1 MAYQTFYVITDW
13 QNLPSQKTA
22 LNRTNLLHLEN
33 GVKEADIRIVQLDA
47 SKLSMD
53 IANTLVKSV
62 NIDTKTGV
70 ITVTKLNGAI
80 ETYDLDIE
88 RVVTNFDVT
97 DEGVIILTLADGTE
111 KSVDIAKFINTFK
124 SSATIAFSMTDREV
138 TARIIDGSV
147 TMDKLD
153 PTIQSEFRQYMI
165 EAQNARDAALQYQ
178 KFAKRYTIGDSEF
191 EGSETD
197 NAKYYYEGTKQAA
210 ETTVTNAA
218 AAARDAETAT
228 SQAAIATSKA
238 TNAAASANSAAADA
252 QTASEKAYTATSQAT
267 LASQKAQEAASSE
280 RTATTKAA
288 DALDSA
294 NDAKR
299 YAVGGV
305 VAEDAQDNAKYYYEQ
320 SQILKN
326 QIDAA
331 ASLVVPQFFIDL
343 ETGALMSD
351 KKAQGMRF
359 WLEDGAFYGEVGS
372 EEMEVTA

>member
-62 NIDTKTGV
+62 NVDTKTGV

-165 EAQNARDAALQYQ
+165 ESQNARDTALQYQ

-210 ETTVTNAA
+210 ETTITNAA

-228 SQAAIATSKA
+228 SQAAIATSKS

-252 QTASEKAYTATSQAT
+252 QTASEKASTATSQAT
-267 LASQKAQEAASSE
+267 LASQKAQEAANSE
-280 RTATTKAA
+280 QTATTKAA

-359 WLEDGAFYGEVGS
+359 WLEDGAFYGEAGS

>member
-62 NIDTKTGV
+62 NVDTKTGV

-191 EGSETD
+191 DGSETD

-252 QTASEKAYTATSQAT
+252 QTASEKASTATSQAT
-267 LASQKAQEAASSE
+267 LASQKAQEAANSE
-280 RTATTKAA
+280 QTATTKAA
-288 DALDSA
+288 DALGSA

-359 WLEDGAFYGEVGS
+359 WLEDGAFYGEAGS

>member
-47 SKLSMD
+47 SKLSME

-62 NIDTKTGV
+62 NVDAKTGV

-165 EAQNARDAALQYQ
+165 ESQNARDAALQYQ

-252 QTASEKAYTATSQAT
+252 QTASGKASAATSQAT

-343 ETGALMSD
+343 ETGALMSN

-359 WLEDGAFYGEVGS
+359 WLEDGAFYGEAGS

>member
-47 SKLSMD
+47 SKLSME

-62 NIDTKTGV
+62 NVDTKTGV

-165 EAQNARDAALQYQ
+165 ESQNARDAALQYQ

-218 AAARDAETAT
+218 AAARDAEIAT

-252 QTASEKAYTATSQAT
+252 QTASEKASAATSQAT

-359 WLEDGAFYGEVGS
+359 WLEDGAFYGEDGS

>member
-47 SKLSMD
+47 SKLSME

-62 NIDTKTGV
+62 NVDTKTGV

-124 SSATIAFSMTDREV
+124 SSATIAFGMTDREV

-165 EAQNARDAALQYQ
+165 ESQNARDAALQYQ

-252 QTASEKAYTATSQAT
+252 QTASEKASTATSQAT

>member
-62 NIDTKTGV
+62 NVDTKTGV

-252 QTASEKAYTATSQAT
+252 QTASEKASTATSQAT
-267 LASQKAQEAASSE
+267 LASQKAQEAANSE
-280 RTATTKAA
+280 QTATTKAA
-288 DALDSA
+288 DALGSA

-359 WLEDGAFYGEVGS
+359 WLEDGAFYGEAGS

>member
-47 SKLSMD
+47 SKLSME

-62 NIDTKTGV
+62 NVDAKTGV

-124 SSATIAFSMTDREV
+124 SSATIAFGMTDREV

-165 EAQNARDAALQYQ
+165 ESQNARDAALQYQ

-210 ETTVTNAA
+210 ETTVINAA

-252 QTASEKAYTATSQAT
+252 QTASEKASTATSQAT

-305 VAEDAQDNAKYYYEQ
+305 VAEDAQDNAKYYCQ
-320 SQILKN
+320 QAQKLKD
-326 QIDAA
+326 QIDNA
-331 ASLVVPQFFIDL
+331 ASLVIPQFFIDL

-359 WLEDGAFYGEVGS
+359 WLEDGAFYGEAGS

>member
-47 SKLSMD
+47 SKLSME

-62 NIDTKTGV
+62 NVDAKTGV

-165 EAQNARDAALQYQ
+165 ESQNARDAALQYQ

-252 QTASEKAYTATSQAT
+252 QTASEKASAATSQAT

-351 KKAQGMRF
+351 KKAHGMRF
-359 WLEDGAFYGEVGS
+359 WLEDGAFYGEAGS

>member
-47 SKLSMD
+47 SKLSMK

-62 NIDTKTGV
+62 NVDAKTGV

-165 EAQNARDAALQYQ
+165 ESQNARDAALQYQ

-252 QTASEKAYTATSQAT
+252 QTASEKASTATSQAT

-359 WLEDGAFYGEVGS
+359 WLEDGALYGEAGS

>member
-153 PTIQSEFRQYMI
+153 ATIQSEFRQYMI

-252 QTASEKAYTATSQAT
+252 QTASEKASTATSQAT
-267 LASQKAQEAASSE
+267 LASQKAQDAASSE

>member
-47 SKLSMD
+47 SKLSME

-62 NIDTKTGV
+62 NVDTKTGV

-124 SSATIAFSMTDREV
+124 SSATIAFGMTDREV

-153 PTIQSEFRQYMI
+153 PAVQSEFRQHMI
-165 EAQNARDAALQYQ
+165 ESQNARDAALQYQ

-210 ETTVTNAA
+210 KTTVTNAA

-252 QTASEKAYTATSQAT
+252 QTASEKSEVATSQAAIAT
-267 LASQKAQEAASSE
+267 KKAQEAANSEQVVMAKAENASSS
-280 RTATTKAA
+280 AA
-288 DALDSA
+288 DS
-294 NDAKR
+294 KR

-305 VAEDAQDNAKYYYEQ
+305 ADGDAEDNSKYYCQ
-320 SQILKN
+320 QAKN
-326 QIDAA
+326 YAKLAQEVTDIIYPDVFVNIDTGH
-331 ASLVVPQFFIDL
+331 LVV
-343 ETGALMSD
+343 TGGNNFSVTLDDTGHLISAI
-351 KKAQGMRF
+351 
-359 WLEDGAFYGEVGS
+359 GS
-372 EEMEVTA
+372 GGG

>member
-33 GVKEADIRIVQLDA
+33 GVKEADIRIVQMDA
-47 SKLSMD
+47 SKLSME

-62 NIDTKTGV
+62 NVDTKTGV

-124 SSATIAFSMTDREV
+124 SSATIAFGMTDREV

-165 EAQNARDAALQYQ
+165 ESQNARDAALQYQ

-252 QTASEKAYTATSQAT
+252 QTASEKASTATSQAT

>member
-47 SKLSMD
+47 SKLSME

-62 NIDTKTGV
+62 NVDTKTGV

-124 SSATIAFSMTDREV
+124 SSATIAFGMTDREV

-153 PTIQSEFRQYMI
+153 PTVQSEFRQYMI
-165 EAQNARDAALQYQ
+165 ESQNARDAALQYQ

-252 QTASEKAYTATSQAT
+252 QTASEKASTATSQAT

-359 WLEDGAFYGEVGS
+359 WLEDGAFYGEAGS

>member
-47 SKLSMD
+47 SKLSME

-62 NIDTKTGV
+62 NVDTKTGV

-124 SSATIAFSMTDREV
+124 SSATIAFGMTDREV

-165 EAQNARDAALQYQ
+165 ESQNARDAALQYQ

-252 QTASEKAYTATSQAT
+252 QTASEKASTATSQAT

-359 WLEDGAFYGEVGS
+359 WLDDGAFYGEAGS

>member
-47 SKLSMD
+47 SKLSME

-62 NIDTKTGV
+62 NVDTKTGV

-124 SSATIAFSMTDREV
+124 SSATIAFGMTDREV

-165 EAQNARDAALQYQ
+165 ESQNARDAALQYQ

-252 QTASEKAYTATSQAT
+252 QTASENASTATSQAT

-280 RTATTKAA
+280 RTATTKAT

-331 ASLVVPQFFIDL
+331 ASLVIPQFFIDL
-343 ETGALMSD
+343 GTGALMSD

-359 WLEDGAFYGEVGS
+359 WLDDGAFYGEAGS

>member
-47 SKLSMD
+47 SKLSME

-62 NIDTKTGV
+62 NVDTKTGV
-70 ITVTKLNGAI
+70 IAVTKLNGAI

-124 SSATIAFSMTDREV
+124 SSATIAFGMTDREV

-165 EAQNARDAALQYQ
+165 ESQNARDAALQYQ

-218 AAARDAETAT
+218 AAARGAETAT

-252 QTASEKAYTATSQAT
+252 QTASEKASTATSQAT

-359 WLEDGAFYGEVGS
+359 WLEDGAFYGEAGS

>member
-47 SKLSMD
+47 SKLSME

-62 NIDTKTGV
+62 NVDTKTGV

-124 SSATIAFSMTDREV
+124 SSATIAFGMTDREV

-165 EAQNARDAALQYQ
+165 ESQNARDAALQYQ

-238 TNAAASANSAAADA
+238 TNAAAAANSAAADA
-252 QTASEKAYTATSQAT
+252 QTASEKASTATSQAT

-359 WLEDGAFYGEVGS
+359 WLEDGAFYGEAGS

>member
-252 QTASEKAYTATSQAT
+252 QTASEKASTATSQAT
-267 LASQKAQEAASSE
+267 LASQKAQEAANSE
-280 RTATTKAA
+280 QTATTKAT
-288 DALDSA
+288 DALGSA

-359 WLEDGAFYGEVGS
+359 WLEDGAFYGEAGS

>member
-62 NIDTKTGV
+62 NVDAKTGV

-165 EAQNARDAALQYQ
+165 ESQNARDAALQYQ

-252 QTASEKAYTATSQAT
+252 QTASEKASTATSQAT

>member
-47 SKLSMD
+47 SKLSME

-62 NIDTKTGV
+62 NVDAKTGV

-165 EAQNARDAALQYQ
+165 ESQNARDAALQYQ

-197 NAKYYYEGTKQAA
+197 NAKYYYEGTKQSA

-252 QTASEKAYTATSQAT
+252 QTASEKASTATSQAT

-359 WLEDGAFYGEVGS
+359 WLEDGAFYGEAGS

>member
-47 SKLSMD
+47 SKLSME

-62 NIDTKTGV
+62 NVDTKTGV

-124 SSATIAFSMTDREV
+124 SSATIAFGMTDREV

-165 EAQNARDAALQYQ
+165 ESQNARDAALQYQ

-252 QTASEKAYTATSQAT
+252 QTASENASTATSQAT

-280 RTATTKAA
+280 RTATTKAT

-359 WLEDGAFYGEVGS
+359 WLEDGAFYGEAGS

>member
-153 PTIQSEFRQYMI
+153 ATIQSEFRQYMI

-252 QTASEKAYTATSQAT
+252 QTASEKASTATSQAT

>member
-47 SKLSMD
+47 SKLSME

-62 NIDTKTGV
+62 NVDTKTGV

-252 QTASEKAYTATSQAT
+252 QTASEKASTATSQAT

>member
-47 SKLSMD
+47 SKLSME

-62 NIDTKTGV
+62 NVDAKTGV

-165 EAQNARDAALQYQ
+165 ESQNARDAALQYQ

-252 QTASEKAYTATSQAT
+252 QTASEKASTATSQAT

>member
-47 SKLSMD
+47 SKLSMK

-62 NIDTKTGV
+62 NVDAKTGV

-153 PTIQSEFRQYMI
+153 PTIQSGFRQYMI
-165 EAQNARDAALQYQ
+165 ESQNARDAALQYQ

-252 QTASEKAYTATSQAT
+252 QTASEKASTATSQAT

-359 WLEDGAFYGEVGS
+359 WLEDGAFYGEAGS

>member
-47 SKLSMD
+47 SKLSME

-62 NIDTKTGV
+62 NVDAKTGV

-165 EAQNARDAALQYQ
+165 ESQNARDAALQYQ

-252 QTASEKAYTATSQAT
+252 QTASEKASAATSQAT

-305 VAEDAQDNAKYYYEQ
+305 VTEDAQDNAKYYYEQ

-359 WLEDGAFYGEVGS
+359 WLEDGAFYGEARS

>member
-33 GVKEADIRIVQLDA
+33 GVKEADIRIVQMDA
-47 SKLSMD
+47 SKLSME

-62 NIDTKTGV
+62 NVDTKTGV

-124 SSATIAFSMTDREV
+124 SSATIAFGMTDREV

-165 EAQNARDAALQYQ
+165 ESQNARDAALQYQ

-218 AAARDAETAT
+218 AAARGAETAT

-252 QTASEKAYTATSQAT
+252 QTASEKASTATSQAT

-359 WLEDGAFYGEVGS
+359 WLEDGAFYGEAGS

>member
-47 SKLSMD
+47 SKLSME

-62 NIDTKTGV
+62 NVDTKTGV
-70 ITVTKLNGAI
+70 ITVTKLNGSI

-124 SSATIAFSMTDREV
+124 SSATIAFGMTDREV

-165 EAQNARDAALQYQ
+165 ESQNARDAALQYQ

-252 QTASEKAYTATSQAT
+252 QTASEKASTATSQAT

-359 WLEDGAFYGEVGS
+359 WLEDGAFYGEAGS

>member
-47 SKLSMD
+47 SKLSME

-62 NIDTKTGV
+62 NVDAKTGV

-165 EAQNARDAALQYQ
+165 ESQNARDAALQYQ

-252 QTASEKAYTATSQAT
+252 QTASEKASAATSQAT

-351 KKAQGMRF
+351 EKAQGMRF
-359 WLEDGAFYGEVGS
+359 WLEDGAFYGEAGS

>member
-47 SKLSMD
+47 SKLSME

-62 NIDTKTGV
+62 NVDAKTGV

-124 SSATIAFSMTDREV
+124 SSATIAFGITDREV

-165 EAQNARDAALQYQ
+165 ESQNARDAALQYQ

-210 ETTVTNAA
+210 KTTVTNAA

-252 QTASEKAYTATSQAT
+252 QTASEKASTATSQAT

-359 WLEDGAFYGEVGS
+359 WLEDGAFYGEAGS

>member
-33 GVKEADIRIVQLDA
+33 GVKEADIRIVQMDA
-47 SKLSMD
+47 SKLSME

-62 NIDTKTGV
+62 NVDTKTGV

-124 SSATIAFSMTDREV
+124 SSATIAFGMTDREV

-165 EAQNARDAALQYQ
+165 ESQNARDAALQYQ

-238 TNAAASANSAAADA
+238 TNAAVSANSAAADA
-252 QTASEKAYTATSQAT
+252 QTASEKASTATSQAT

-359 WLEDGAFYGEVGS
+359 WLEDGAFYGEAGS

>member
-1 MAYQTFYVITDW
+1 M
-13 QNLPSQKTA
+13 
-22 LNRTNLLHLEN
+22 E
-33 GVKEADIRIVQLDA
+33 
-47 SKLSMD
+47 

-62 NIDTKTGV
+62 NVDAKTGV

-165 EAQNARDAALQYQ
+165 ESQNARDAALQYQ

-252 QTASEKAYTATSQAT
+252 QTASEKASTATSQAT

-359 WLEDGAFYGEVGS
+359 WLEDGAFYGEAGS

>member
-47 SKLSMD
+47 SKLSME

-62 NIDTKTGV
+62 NVDTKTGV

-165 EAQNARDAALQYQ
+165 ESQNARDAALQYQ

-252 QTASEKAYTATSQAT
+252 QTASEKASTATSQAT

-359 WLEDGAFYGEVGS
+359 WLEDGAFYGEAGS

>member
-47 SKLSMD
+47 SKLSME

-62 NIDTKTGV
+62 NVDTKTGV

-124 SSATIAFSMTDREV
+124 SSATIAFGMTDREV

-165 EAQNARDAALQYQ
+165 ESQNARDAALQYQ

-252 QTASEKAYTATSQAT
+252 QTASEKASTATSQAT

-359 WLEDGAFYGEVGS
+359 WLEDGAFYGEAGS
-372 EEMEVTA
+372 EEMEVTT